1 MPVIGPN
8 LPLLP
13 LHCRTSGIL
22 HFEPGG
28 RAAAA
33 IGRALRFD
41 TIPSSPI
48 PEKVKG
54 GPYARYILVVVTDES
69 LLGREDVAKFLEG
82 AIFRPLHGGLARGDP
97 SAVKISTQVC
107 AVALR
112 SDRLGGY
119 GPPRSEYIK
128 VLRPSG
134 GNYGRRP
141 YSRGHCRWTADQN
154 PREIS
159 TR

>member
-1 MPVIGPN
+1 
-8 LPLLP
+8 
-13 LHCRTSGIL
+13 
-22 HFEPGG
+22 
-28 RAAAA
+28 
-33 IGRALRFD
+33 
-41 TIPSSPI
+41 
-48 PEKVKG
+48 
-54 GPYARYILVVVTDES
+54 VVVTDES

-97 SAVKISTQVC
+97 SAVKISTHVC

-112 SDRLGGY
+112 SDRLVVM

-128 VLRPSG
+128 VQDPAVGTMVVARILAGIAAGPL
-134 GNYGRRP
+134 
-141 YSRGHCRWTADQN
+141 TKT

>member
-1 MPVIGPN
+1 
-8 LPLLP
+8 
-13 LHCRTSGIL
+13 
-22 HFEPGG
+22 
-28 RAAAA
+28 
-33 IGRALRFD
+33 
-41 TIPSSPI
+41 
-48 PEKVKG
+48 
-54 GPYARYILVVVTDES
+54 VVVTDES

-97 SAVKISTQVC
+97 SAVKVSTHVC
-107 AVALR
+107 ALR
-112 SDRLGGY
+112 YARIASVVM

-134 GNYGRRP
+134 GNYGCRP
-141 YSRGHCRWTADQN
+141 YSREHCRWTADQN